1 MEATTTQN
9 TTGFDRKPKSN
20 KRKFNR
26 KPGKRKG
33 GYNPTAAMPSEATAW
48 LYGSM
53 FLMAAARL
61 LAPFMGID
69 IPTPQSVT
77 ATND

>member
-1 MEATTTQN
+1 MEATTPPN
-9 TTGFDRKPKSN
+9 TTGFDRKPKSKN
-20 KRKFNR
+20 RKFNR
-26 KPGKRKG
+26 KPGRRKS

>member
-1 MEATTTQN
+1 MEATTPPN
-9 TTGFDRKPKSN
+9 TTRFDRKPKSN

-26 KPGKRKG
+26 KPGRRKS

-61 LAPFMGID
+61 LAPLMGIY
-69 IPTPQSVT
+69 IPAPKSVT
-77 ATND
+77 ETND